1 MLTFSKSTRLFYIT
15 TLLLLAAIISGISY
29 FRYTQFVYYQTEI
42 AKASTSSLAH
52 QISVF
57 ISEQNR
63 QVTLFAQFNTQL
75 LEQYIENPDDEKI
88 ENLLV
93 SRIITR
99 FPDFYAFTIS
109 DNNGNLYLENFGE
122 KIGKLCENDIKQFSK
137 SKSYLSQIHPGPSRY
152 HFDVMALFA
161 NNSKILFIS
170 FAPTIL
176 SRIIKNTEI
185 PGHTL
190 MLAIKNNKTLIEITA
205 LGARN
210 KISRDDYRLNAE
222 EEKRI
227 LHSEIVPS
235 TKWTAI
241 DLQQKDYFLDQKLK
255 IFWQAII
262 AFGTFVLFIII
273 VSLPIFRVR

>member
-1 MLTFSKSTRLFYIT
+1 MLPFSKSTRLFYLT
-15 TLLLLAAIISGISY
+15 TLFLLIIIISGMSY

-42 AKASTSSLAH
+42 AKASTSGLAH
-52 QISVF
+52 QISAF

-75 LEQYIENPDDEKI
+75 LEQYIQNPDDEKI

-93 SRIITR
+93 TRIITR

-109 DNNGNLYLENFGE
+109 DNSGNLYLENFGE
-122 KIGKLCENDIKQFSK
+122 KIGQLCENDIKQFSK
-137 SKSYLSQIHPGPSRY
+137 SKSYLPQIHPGPGRY

-176 SRIIKNTEI
+176 SHIIKNIEI

-190 MLAIKNNKTLIEITA
+190 MLVVKKDKTLIEITA

-227 LHSEIVPS
+227 LYSEIVPS

-241 DLQQKDYFLDQKLK
+241 DLQQKNYFSEQTLQ
-255 IFWQAII
+255 IFWQALI
-262 AFGTFVLFIII
+262 AFGIFVLFIII
-273 VSLPIFRVR
+273 VSLPILRIR